1 MTQEENR
8 RRINEALERQFPGVT
23 EDEQNP
29 TGMYMP
35 DPRNYQPGYDMF
47 AANNYY
53 ETHQPMRRRLWAEP
67 TRTTEGTSDETLD
80 GDITRWSEEEE
91 DSYRAAVED
100 SENVEIIGTGEWAQS
115 LYQDQI
121 EEFSGYP
128 LDDYSGTGWT
138 LEEVENANDRGLTVP
153 LSRQEAW
160 LSGEIGPSNETYVVP
175 TTRNF
180 EDSRIDL
187 FDHGP
192 ISRRDKSQ
200 EAPYEAD
207 IRNVKEWAKR
217 HREEVDI
224 TKNEDTQ
231 WKERFNKLKDDVANT
246 TVPLLAHGPPNTKTI
261 REQLEHTQMHLEKL
275 QAIWDNRPVT
285 PRTAIKNAAVATSF
299 ARQYRSLNEVVNR
312 SGNMRHVAGTHAAAL
327 EYDSNA
333 QLNRLD
339 TDALD
344 AEYRPRVGDT
354 DTVYSYYTPIAWRQP
369 SSSSL
374 PQAFSSPEWQ
384 TQWQNHL
391 QNYGYDRVVVS
402 AQRHSNVTTR
412 HQRAVRHALN
422 WQGYHSPQE
431 LADEMLRTSY
441 MQDRYKQTAGQPV
454 GYEHYFPK
462 HAAYVYID
470 DPNAAR
476 SEAQDIVEKQLAIVA
491 QKQLNNAKI
500 ANRRRP
506 RNFLKPY
513 TRGQQRRLEMGGQL
527 RLPLSLND
535 RGRNAQIMSY
545 PIILGYSGANQ

>member
-35 DPRNYQPGYDMF
+35 DPRNYPPGYDIF
-47 AANNYY
+47 SGSSYQD
-53 ETHQPMRRRLWAEP
+53 THQPMRRRLWAEP
-67 TRTTEGTSDETLD
+67 RLTTEGTSDSTLD

-91 DSYRAAVED
+91 DSYRAAVER
-100 SENVEIIGTGEWAQS
+100 SESIEIRGTGEWAQS
-115 LYQDQI
+115 LDQDQI
-121 EEFSGYP
+121 EEFSGYS

-138 LEEVENANDRGLTVP
+138 SEEVEDAIDRGLTVP

-160 LSGEIGPSNETYVVP
+160 LSGEIGPSASAEMYVVP
-175 TTRNF
+175 NTAAGRTFDN
-180 EDSRIDL
+180 SRIDL
-187 FDHGP
+187 FDHGSIP
-192 ISRRDKSQ
+192 RRDRSQ
-200 EAPYEAD
+200 EAPYLAD
-207 IRNVKEWAKR
+207 KRNVKEWAKR
-217 HREEVDI
+217 HREEVDV

-246 TVPLLAHGPPNTKTI
+246 IVPLPTHGPPDTRTI
-261 REQLEHTQMHLEKL
+261 REQSERTQMHLEKL
-275 QAIWDNRPVT
+275 QAIWDNKPVT
-285 PRTAIKNAAVATSF
+285 PRTALKNAAVATSF
-299 ARQYRSLNEVVNR
+299 ARQYRSLNEVRNR
-312 SGNMRHVAGTHAAAL
+312 RSNMRHVAGTHAAAR
-327 EYDSNA
+327 EYDSDT

-344 AEYRPRVGDT
+344 AVNRPRAGDT
-354 DTVYSYYTPIAWRQP
+354 DTVYSYDTPIAWRQH

-374 PQAFSSPEWQ
+374 
-384 TQWQNHL
+384 WQNHL
-391 QNYGYDRVVVS
+391 QNYGYDRIVVP
-402 AQRHSNVTTR
+402 AQRHSNATTR
-412 HQRAVRHALN
+412 HQRAVRYALDME
-422 WQGYHSPQE
+422 GYHSPQA
-431 LADEMLRTSY
+431 LADEMLRASY

-462 HAAYVYID
+462 HDAYVYIN
-470 DPNAAR
+470 DPNAAHI
-476 SEAQDIVEKQLAIVA
+476 AAHDIVEKQLAIVA

-545 PIILGYSGANQ
+545 PISQGYSGANQ